1 MSLYS
6 YAYYIGYKIVILLGV
21 KIMGRSLT
29 SISFWFADQ
38 MIIEE
43 VDSASDIEHFDLMG
57 QSLNNFEPGHCV
69 SLSQYDN
76 GYYLIQA
83 DNGKFME
90 FSCF

>member
-1 MSLYS
+1 
-6 YAYYIGYKIVILLGV
+6 
-21 KIMGRSLT
+21 MGRSLT
-29 SISFWFADQ
+29 SIPFWVAGQ

-43 VDSASDIEHFDLMG
+43 VDCASDTKHFDLQG
-57 QSLNNFEPGHCV
+57 QSLSKFEPGHKV

-90 FSCF
+90 CSVL

>member
-1 MSLYS
+1 
-6 YAYYIGYKIVILLGV
+6 
-21 KIMGRSLT
+21 MGRSLT
-29 SISFWFADQ
+29 SISFWLADQ

-43 VDSASDIEHFDLMG
+43 IDSASETKHFDLQG
-57 QSLNNFEPGHCV
+57 QPLSRFELGHRV

-90 FSCF
+90 FSVL

>member
-1 MSLYS
+1 
-6 YAYYIGYKIVILLGV
+6 
-21 KIMGRSLT
+21 MGRSLT

-57 QSLNNFEPGHCV
+57 QSLNNFEPGHRV